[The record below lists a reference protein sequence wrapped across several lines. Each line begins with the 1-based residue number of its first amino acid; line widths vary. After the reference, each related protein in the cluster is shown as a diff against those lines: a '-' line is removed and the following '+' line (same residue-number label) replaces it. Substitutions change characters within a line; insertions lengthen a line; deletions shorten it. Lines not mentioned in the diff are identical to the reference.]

1 MQPDVPAAEIPR
13 DAPRLLFGHPRALAV
28 LAGTEFW
35 ERVSFHGM
43 QSLLTLYMVEQLL
56 LPGHVEHV
64 VGFPA
69 FRHLVESVTGPLAT
83 QALASMIF
91 GLYITCLT
99 FMPLLGGVVGDRLLG
114 RTGAVVLGAA
124 LMALGH
130 LCMAF
135 DASFLAALLL
145 LILGAGCLRANLS
158 PQVGGLYSKEDRR
171 RSTAFQIYG
180 AAVNGGAFVAPL
192 ITGSLGQ
199 AYGWHVG
206 FGFAAVGMMI
216 GLLVYVL
223 GRRELPVQPART
235 QRLQARRPLTGPE
248 WRRVILLIA
257 LMPLIGCFWVSQSQ
271 IWNTYNLWVRDH
283 LELAMG
289 GFHVPVPWL
298 SSLDGLA
305 PFLTLP
311 PLLMFWGWQASRGR
325 EPDEFGKLAIGCFIF
340 GAATLWLGLGQFV
353 LDAHGRTPF
362 LWAVAFHFVSNIGWL
377 YVSPTSSALYNRAA
391 PAPIVATVMAMALLA
406 VSMGSIV
413 SGRIGGFY
421 EKLTPLQFWSLHAA
435 ITAGGGAAI
444 LVFGALFRRTLF
456 EVASGGAVPEAAAQ
470 PAE

>member
-1 MQPDVPAAEIPR
+1 MQPDVPAVEVPK

-35 ERVSFHGM
+35 DRVSFHGM
-43 QSLLTLYMVEQLL
+43 QSLLTLYMVGQLL

-64 VGFPA
+64 VGFAA
-69 FRHLVESVTGPLAT
+69 FRHVVESVTGPLRP

-91 GLYITCLT
+91 GLYITSLT
-99 FMPLLGGVVGDRLLG
+99 FMPIFGGAVGDRVLG
-114 RTGAVVLGAA
+114 RTGAVVLGAI

-135 DASFLAALLL
+135 DASFLGALLL
-145 LILGAGCLRANLS
+145 LILGVGLFRANLS
-158 PQVGGLYSKEDRR
+158 PQVGGLYAPEDRR

-192 ITGSLGQ
+192 ITGSLSQ

-206 FGFAAVGMMI
+206 FAFAAVGMMI
-216 GLLVYVL
+216 GLVVYLV
-223 GRRELPVQPART
+223 GRRELPAQPARA
-235 QRLQARRPLTGPE
+235 QRARASRPLTAAE
-248 WRRVILLIA
+248 WRRVALLIA
-257 LMPLIGCFWVSQSQ
+257 LMPLIGAFWVSQSQ

-283 LELAMG
+283 LELMMG
-289 GFHVPVPWL
+289 GFKVPVPWL

-311 PLLMFWGWQASRGR
+311 PILMFWAWQSKRGR
-325 EPDEFGKLAIGCFIF
+325 EPDEFGKLAIGCLIF
-340 GAATLWLGLGQFV
+340 GAATFWLGLGQFV
-353 LDAHGRTPF
+353 LDGQGRTPF
-362 LWAVAFHFVSNIGWL
+362 LWAVVFHFVSNIGWL

-391 PAPIVATVMAMALLA
+391 PAPIVATIMALALLA
-406 VSMGSIV
+406 VSIGSLV
-413 SGRIGGFY
+413 SGRLGGLY
-421 EKLTPLQFWSLHAA
+421 EQLTPMQFWSIHAA
-435 ITAGGGAAI
+435 ITAGGGVAI
-444 LVFGALFRRTLF
+444 FLFGMLFRKTLFGAPG
-456 EVASGGAVPEAAAQ
+456 AAVPEGAPQ